1 MEDPIRPENPASF
14 AHLRS
19 HTNVALGTRE
29 QLHDKW
35 TFRMLI
41 EKELVDYLRV
51 DICHTGGITEGKK
64 IASMAEGH
72 DQELAC
78 HYTASPVST
87 AAMLHL
93 NMSISNCAV
102 QEFAPSDGWM
112 TLYRPHTCWRRD
124 IYMLRTH
131 RG

>member
-19 HTNVALGTRE
+19 HTNGALGTGE

-51 DICHTGGITEGKK
+51 DTCHTGGITEGKK

-72 DQELAC
+72 YQ
-78 HYTASPVST
+78 
-87 AAMLHL
+87 
-93 NMSISNCAV
+93 
-102 QEFAPSDGWM
+102 
-112 TLYRPHTCWRRD
+112 
-124 IYMLRTH
+124 
-131 RG
+131 